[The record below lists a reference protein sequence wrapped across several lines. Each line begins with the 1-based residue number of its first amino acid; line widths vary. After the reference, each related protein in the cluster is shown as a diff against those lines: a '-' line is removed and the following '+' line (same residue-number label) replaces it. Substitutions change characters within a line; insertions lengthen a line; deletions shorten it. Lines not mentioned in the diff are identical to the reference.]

1 MIQHPDFNFYDS
13 NANRWIRQSM
23 ESYPEQLWDWY
34 ERQFSDLDPKVRLIG
49 EDSTT
54 YLSSAVAA
62 HRIAIQDKQIKLIFI
77 LRHPTKR
84 TISNYLHKLKSG
96 RAIYSLEDTLRL
108 QPETIVSRSMYKSQ
122 LEVYYNYLPFEN
134 IKVVV
139 FEDFISNKRECLKD
153 ICQFLEVDFE
163 KFSAEVFETHSNKT
177 KIPRSL
183 KLQLMRNRLLIRN
196 NKYRYS
202 KALPIQ
208 PSNNYKMP
216 LGHRFIDKVHKW
228 INPLN
233 ENNRYAVKPST
244 LNFLDEYF
252 KNELDGLDDL
262 VRMDIL
268 KKWF

>member
-1 MIQHPDFNFYDS
+1 
-13 NANRWIRQSM
+13 
-23 ESYPEQLWDWY
+23 
-34 ERQFSDLDPKVRLIG
+34 
-49 EDSTT
+49 
-54 YLSSAVAA
+54 VAA